1 MSLKFG
7 VCSCYKP
14 QISNF
19 KLLPM
24 RLFALIGFPL
34 SHSFSEKYFTE
45 KFARE
50 GITDASFKAFSFEQI
65 DDLKSILA
73 SHPNLEGFA
82 ITIPHKKAVLDF
94 LNNSTTAVKVMGACN
109 CVRIKAGKLF
119 GHNTD
124 VLGFE
129 QSFAPLLQPQHT
141 KALVL
146 GSGGASA
153 AVEYV
158 LNKKKI
164 AYKIVSRTK
173 KDDCNYLQ
181 YEEIDASVLK
191 EFTVIIN
198 ASPVGTYPNVDE
210 APELPYHL
218 LTPQH
223 YLFDLVYN
231 PAETKFLQLGKAQG
245 ATVKNGYDMLVLQA
259 EENWRIWNDL
269 V

>member
-1 MSLKFG
+1 
-7 VCSCYKP
+7 
-14 QISNF
+14 
-19 KLLPM
+19 M

-34 SHSFSEKYFTE
+34 THSFSEKYFTE
-45 KFARE
+45 KFGKE
-50 GITDASFKAFSFEQI
+50 GITDASFKAFAFEQI
-65 DDLKSILA
+65 DDLKGILA
-73 SHPNLEGFA
+73 SHQNLEGFA

-94 LNNSTTAVKVMGACN
+94 LNESTTAVKVMGACN
-109 CVRIKAGKLF
+109 CVRISNGKLF

-129 QSFAPLLQPQHT
+129 LSFAPLLQAHHT

-153 AVEYV
+153 AVEFI
-158 LNKKKI
+158 LNKRGI
-164 AYKIVSRTK
+164 DYKIVSRSK
-173 KDDCNYLQ
+173 KDERNYLV
-181 YEEIDASVLK
+181 YEEVDAALLQAY
-191 EFTVIIN
+191 TIIIN
-198 ASPVGTYPNVDE
+198 ASPVGTYPKVDE
-210 APELPYHL
+210 APNLPYNL

>member
-1 MSLKFG
+1 
-7 VCSCYKP
+7 
-14 QISNF
+14 
-19 KLLPM
+19 M

-34 SHSFSEKYFTE
+34 THSFSEKYFTE

-50 GITDASFKAFSFEQI
+50 GITDANFKAFSFAQI
-65 DDLKSILA
+65 DDLKAILA

-94 LNNSTTAVKVMGACN
+94 LNDSTSAVKMMGACN
-109 CVRIKAGKLF
+109 CVRINNGKLF

-129 QSFAPLLQPQHT
+129 LSFAPLLQPQHT

-153 AVEYV
+153 AVEFV
-158 LNKKKI
+158 LNKHSI
-164 AYKIVSRTK
+164 DYKIVSRNK
-173 KDDCNYLQ
+173 KDERNYLV
-181 YEEIDASVLK
+181 YEAIDADILK
-191 EFTVIIN
+191 EFTIIIN
-198 ASPVGTYPNVDE
+198 ASPIGTYPNVNE
-210 APELPYHL
+210 APNLPYHL
-218 LTPQH
+218 LTAQH

-245 ATVKNGYDMLVLQA
+245 AIVKNGYDMLVLQA

-269 V
+269 L